1 MEKEIERLE
10 KEVKD
15 YRKLKALSQK
25 QKDRIDELSL
35 DVDKQKGEKERMRKT
50 FHKELMV
57 YKQKEM
63 NVIHNFNSRHL
74 KEGDFVPIQFY
85 DSI

>member
-1 MEKEIERLE
+1 
-10 KEVKD
+10 
-15 YRKLKALSQK
+15 
-25 QKDRIDELSL
+25 
-35 DVDKQKGEKERMRKT
+35 MRKT

>member
-57 YKQKEM
+57 YK
-63 NVIHNFNSRHL
+63 
-74 KEGDFVPIQFY
+74 
-85 DSI
+85 